1 MLRLLH
7 ITLTEQM
14 YESLNRHNTL
24 MRITLLLNVE
34 DDCTSWRIFHAF
46 ANTLQFAQSLPNLQL
61 SHYLSRITTICFS
74 CLALFTSAPLGTDR
88 VKEGQ
93 MSQSRLCDSPAKR
106 DVADGEPSKKVNKKA
121 FPKPVLCCTKRVRN
135 ARDVPVTMPSGPNIP
150 LTNQPERETCF
161 CLKWCK
167 SLLPAPY
174 FLFCWLGKGVVWW
187 NSPPNRNWQPSS
199 TNPYWKGGPD
209 PVSGPHG
216 SAAAAVVVASQC
228 HHSVV
233 SICCQVEVGVA
244 AVVVVC
250 W

>member
-93 MSQSRLCDSPAKR
+93 MSQSRLRDSPAKR
-106 DVADGEPSKKVNKKA
+106 DVADGEPSKKVNKKSLSKTRPVSHEA
-121 FPKPVLCCTKRVRN
+121 RPKRQRCARNDGKRSEHSPDEPART
-135 ARDVPVTMPSGPNIP
+135 RDV
-150 LTNQPERETCF
+150 F
-161 CLKWCK
+161 
-167 SLLPAPY
+167 LP
-174 FLFCWLGKGVVWW
+174 
-187 NSPPNRNWQPSS
+187 
-199 TNPYWKGGPD
+199 
-209 PVSGPHG
+209 
-216 SAAAAVVVASQC
+216 
-228 HHSVV
+228 
-233 SICCQVEVGVA
+233 
-244 AVVVVC
+244 
-250 W
+250 